1 MTNPGVLDQ
10 AGSDMPKTSKTSET
24 GPDTGLKIHWNS
36 IAPTTSAIRE
46 DEKAELYKY
55 VSLSSLRR
63 YLQMQVHMEEE
74 NSIIPV

>member
-46 DEKAELYKY
+46 DEKSRAL
-55 VSLSSLRR
+55 
-63 YLQMQVHMEEE
+63 
-74 NSIIPV
+74 